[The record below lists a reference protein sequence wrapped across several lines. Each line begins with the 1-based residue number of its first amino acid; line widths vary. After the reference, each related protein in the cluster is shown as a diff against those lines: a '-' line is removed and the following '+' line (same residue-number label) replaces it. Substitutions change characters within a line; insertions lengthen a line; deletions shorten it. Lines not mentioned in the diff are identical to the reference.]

1 MISRI
6 GSSSAEATTVTIPAG
21 HQQGDII
28 IIAAF
33 RDGSTTNPTVPAGW
47 STLTITTDGTTC
59 SLSVGWKI
67 AISNSDTSGTWT
79 NATGLICHVYRG
91 VDLISPFGVLTTTP
105 ITSLTTNAGT
115 TSPSTYG
122 STVGVTKGRMN
133 DQWFVAFQFHRSVNT
148 TTMHN
153 APTGYTNVINAQSGV
168 TQNMVSFDTNGPVQ
182 AGFASNTV
190 APGGT
195 ASGWQTIQFP
205 IYPQMQ
211 RANNYSYTRCISTGS
226 MSINR
231 N

>member
-148 TTMHN
+148 K
-153 APTGYTNVINAQSGV
+153 
-168 TQNMVSFDTNGPVQ
+168 
-182 AGFASNTV
+182 
-190 APGGT
+190 
-195 ASGWQTIQFP
+195 
-205 IYPQMQ
+205 
-211 RANNYSYTRCISTGS
+211 
-226 MSINR
+226 
-231 N
+231 